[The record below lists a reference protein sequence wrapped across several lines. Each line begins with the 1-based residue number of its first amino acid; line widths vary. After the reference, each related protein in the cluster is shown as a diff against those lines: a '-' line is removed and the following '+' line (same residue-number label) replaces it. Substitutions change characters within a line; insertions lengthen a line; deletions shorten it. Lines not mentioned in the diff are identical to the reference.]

1 MYNFETTFDY
11 SKYWEEELKW
21 GNQKKKTFV
30 VSDVNDYSMFIN
42 KDLKDIIHFRIKTK
56 HSSWYEPIQ
65 IISTEAGS
73 VLYFNE
79 CIRSVFKSGCIYPA
93 RVVMEFSWYYRKLTA
108 TDLTNT
114 LKKLY
119 KPKKSNKRRKRKPQ
133 FQTLRDWECEW
144 EWEIEPKPNKNTLW
158 QIEE

>member
-1 MYNFETTFDY
+1 MYELKTACDYSFNY

-21 GNQKKKTFV
+21 GNQKKKTFI

-42 KDLKDIIHFRIKTK
+42 KNLKDILHFRIKTK
-56 HSSWYEPIQ
+56 HSSWYEPTQ

-79 CIRSVFKSGCIYPA
+79 CIKDVFKSGCIYPA

-108 TDLTNT
+108 TDLT
-114 LKKLY
+114 KAFQKLY
-119 KPKKSNKRRKRKPQ
+119 NSKKAKKRRKRKLQ
-133 FQTLRDWECEW
+133 FSYPLRDWE
-144 EWEIEPKPNKNTLW
+144 WEIVTKTK
-158 QIEE
+158 